1 MEQTVRTAKQIGN
14 AIRRERRK
22 LRLTQEQLGSKV
34 KLRQA
39 TVSKLEA
46 GEVATQL
53 RTLLNVLTAL
63 NLEIVIQP
71 RTTTSSTEIEDIF

>member
-1 MEQTVRTAKQIGN
+1 MEQTVRTTKQIGN

-22 LRLTQEQLGSKV
+22 NHLTQKQLGSKV
-34 KLRQA
+34 NLRQA

-46 GEVATQL
+46 GEPATQI
-53 RTLLNVLTAL
+53 RTLMDVLSAL

-71 RTTTSSTEIEDIF
+71 RTTSPYTEIEDIF